1 MEHHCTGVSKLL
13 RRNMRQFKP
22 TENFTP
28 RSGKSISAY
37 YNDIE
42 KFRIIT
48 PSEEIEL
55 AEKIQSGDMVA
66 RDKLATAN
74 LRFVISVAKMY
85 GGTSDPELF
94 NDLVS
99 VGNIGLIEAAEKFDH
114 SRGFKFISFAVW
126 HIRKEMIKHLGDNS
140 RMVRIPQNKISELR
154 VMVDVM
160 NILAMK
166 LGREAT
172 VEEAMEYMEETED
185 TRIKS
190 LTFDKSNIMR
200 VMNANAKHDSLDSP
214 FKNDGSNDNTIKDV
228 LISDVSSTDSFCV
241 TESMERMTKLLVA
254 GLKPIEK
261 TVVLRRHGIGNLG
274 FEESYDG
281 MSHDL
286 GVSPERIRQIYLR
299 ALKRMN
305 IRVRKLKLQ
314 RDDVLND

>member
-1 MEHHCTGVSKLL
+1 
-13 RRNMRQFKP
+13 
-22 TENFTP
+22 
-28 RSGKSISAY
+28 
-37 YNDIE
+37 
-42 KFRIIT
+42 
-48 PSEEIEL
+48 
-55 AEKIQSGDMVA
+55 MVA